1 MKREQFEKAK
11 EIMEEIEILENIY
24 NNDERRFYVDT
35 NYYGVYAEL
44 PKSLYNDFK
53 KTIKERINSL
63 KTELEQL

>member
-53 KTIKERINSL
+53 KTIK
-63 KTELEQL
+63 